1 MEDRPARRD
10 NKLAVIVIIA
20 GLLTG
25 AVITYAFLQPE
36 EEQPRYTPEYPVVES
51 QRMPLDDDE
60 TRAEGPTEPEV
71 DDETAPEPDE
81 ESESADVAPAPPAD
95 SAPAPPADTPEPTDE
110 AADNSPAREETT
122 ASERKAVEEAR
133 RRMEAQGVDDY
144 AELTEELFI
153 RVSAKMVLMASTLS
167 ESAEEDEEIDSTEVQ
182 SLLADNA
189 ADLLARE
196 RINPED
202 FWSFTRDV
210 HSDSER
216 AREIGEKILREA
228 EKRTERK
235 IRVEDMPGIS
245 PVPVPDS
252 EQQ

>member
-51 QRMPLDDDE
+51 QRMPLHDDE

-71 DDETAPEPDE
+71 DDEIAPEPDE
-81 ESESADVAPAPPAD
+81 ESESADA
-95 SAPAPPADTPEPTDE
+95 APAPPADTPEPTDE

-210 HSDSER
+210 HSDPER

-235 IRVEDMPGIS
+235 IRVGDMPGIS

-252 EQQ
+252 AQQ